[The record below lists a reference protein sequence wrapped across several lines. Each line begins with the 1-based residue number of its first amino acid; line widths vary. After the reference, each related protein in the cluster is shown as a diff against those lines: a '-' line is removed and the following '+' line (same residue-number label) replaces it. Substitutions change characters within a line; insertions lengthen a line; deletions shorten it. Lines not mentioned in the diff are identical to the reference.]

1 MWEKIKN
8 FFSIAKDMI
17 MLVIIGVLLII
28 VIILNL
34 RKGNIEGK

>member
-1 MWEKIKN
+1 MWEKIKS